1 MKKHTH
7 SNEEPNII
15 SKWLF
20 KYGNEIIRKKTEE
33 KLEKLMKEQEIKENA
48 EKYSELQEGTYTIQH
63 KTTYKHGFID
73 GYKLA
78 EEGRYSEEDLEKA
91 WEDGRKFE
99 HDHNG
104 GEGGEFTGA
113 ESFTE
118 WFTQFKNK

>member
-33 KLEKLMKEQEIKENA
+33 KLEKLMKEQEIIEAAENYA
-48 EKYSELQEGTYTIQH
+48 ESTPDNDPVRINSFLAGAKRQQERSYS
-63 KTTYKHGFID
+63 K
-73 GYKLA
+73 
-78 EEGRYSEEDLEKA
+78 EDLEKA

-99 HDHNG
+99 HDYYG

-113 ESFTE
+113 ESFND
-118 WFTQFKNK
+118 WFEQFKKN